1 MIRTKFKAARVP
13 VVAVASVALLVASV
27 AATSSAGAK
36 APATP
41 KSKLAQGVKTSAHS
55 LKGKAT
61 AQAGP
66 RGSAQKPGST
76 EPGSTA
82 PAGIPAKGAYSFLLK
97 LSTTSTMKAFK
108 SASPHGP
115 AAAKAAARTQ
125 FSQVKAAQARVE
137 SALPA
142 ATKVLYRA
150 HSVLAGVAVRTDVK
164 NFEALQG
171 ISGVTAVYPIA
182 PKRLANAYADVL
194 VKAPQAWSS
203 HGGQLGENST
213 IAVIDTGTD
222 YTHANFGGPGTP
234 AAFLAAHTAEGAPA
248 NPALFPTAKVI
259 EGYDFVGDSYNANP
273 NSANYQP
280 VPHPDPNP
288 LDCNGHGSHVS
299 GTAAGYGVTSAG
311 ANFTGPYNTSTPF
324 TSLKI
329 GPGMAPQAKILAYKV
344 FGCEGS
350 TDVVAAAID
359 RASDPNQDGD
369 PSDHASVINMSLG
382 SDYGSPQDGDSVA
395 SNDASTLGIS
405 VVVASGNGGD
415 LYDVGGSPGDAVKT
429 IAVANS
435 VDASNVIDGLKIDAP
450 PAIAGTYGAER
461 SVAYDWA
468 TKPDLIGTV
477 AIKLSPGNED
487 GCDDL
492 STTDAAKV
500 AGKIAFLEWT
510 DDDTVRRCGSVKR
523 SGKVAAAGAIGFI
536 FADDSETFGALIT
549 GSDVIPGV
557 LVVKSAGDAIRAQ
570 LANGV
575 HANGTA
581 VNSVTQN
588 RPQDNDKVHDSSSR
602 GIRGAG
608 NVKPDVTGV
617 GTSVFSTAVGT
628 GTEGVSFTGTSMAT
642 PEVAGLSALV
652 RTLHPDWNAEEVK
665 ADIMNTAGQD
675 LFTGDSH
682 TGDTFAP
689 NRVGSGRI
697 QADSA
702 LDNNVLAMVGDDVGA
717 VSVSFGPVAVT
728 GPTTI
733 TKTIKVVN
741 KGLAPVTYNVG
752 YQAITEVPGVDYT
765 VSIPTITVP
774 RQSTG
779 TFTVSFVVTDA
790 TQLTKTIDATMAREQ
805 AGLPREYVAD
815 ASGRVL
821 LTSAGK
827 PTLRVPVYSAPRPA
841 SVMTQPIS
849 LTMPHGT
856 VQAAVLPLSGQSVD
870 QGTGLETVQSTV
882 SGFELQAVS
891 GLNPVC
897 SATVTDLCVHF
908 ADERDAD
915 LKYVATSSNAPQLN
929 SIGGDIAADGLLYF
943 SLTTQGPWRTAAS
956 THEFDIY
963 LDTNGDGAP
972 DAVLFNT
979 RLTDTDTMVSK
990 LIDLTT
996 GATLDTQGIND
1007 RVGDTDTALMDS
1019 DTMVLPVAIS
1029 ALPGVAGPSKRISYG
1044 VVTFGSSNPVDVVGL
1059 AANGDVNGSLTT
1071 DPFRPG
1077 IAVYGSFDGS
1087 ASPLLFKDG
1096 PGSVLQVRRDRAAY
1110 AADHGAGALIVH
1122 FHNKVGAKAQRVSLK
1137 ATPAVSLKLS
1147 PTIVRLGGTVTAT
1160 VTVAADSGV
1169 PATGKVDIRRVGG
1182 GIFIS
1187 GNLVNGKLVI
1197 KFKPQLRT
1205 LYQVRA
1211 DFHGDGQ
1218 YLTGVSNVV
1227 ALRVTRPI

>member
-1 MIRTKFKAARVP
+1 M
-13 VVAVASVALLVASV
+13 
-27 AATSSAGAK
+27 
-36 APATP
+36 
-41 KSKLAQGVKTSAHS
+41 
-55 LKGKAT
+55 T
-61 AQAGP
+61 AF
-66 RGSAQKPGST
+66 
-76 EPGSTA
+76 
-82 PAGIPAKGAYSFLLK
+82 KGA
-97 LSTTSTMKAFK
+97 
-108 SASPHGP
+108 SPRGP
-115 AAAKAAARTQ
+115 AAAKAAAKAQ

-142 ATKVLYRA
+142 ATKVLYRT
-150 HSVLAGVAVRTDVK
+150 HSVLAGIAVRTDVK
-164 NFEALQG
+164 NFAALQG

-182 PKRLANAYADVL
+182 PKRVANAYADVL

-213 IAVIDTGTD
+213 IAVIDTGID
-222 YTHANFGGPGTP
+222 YTHKNFGGPGTVAAYQTALANDTTAADP
-234 AAFLAAHTAEGAPA
+234 AQ
-248 NPALFPTAKVI
+248 FPSAKVI
-259 EGYDFVGDSYNANP
+259 DGYDFAGDAYDAGDPAS
-273 NSANYQP
+273 
-280 VPHPDPNP
+280 VPAPDPNP
-288 LDCNGHGSHVS
+288 LDCAGHGSHVS
-299 GTAAGYGVTSAG
+299 GTAAGYGVTAAG
-311 ANFTGPYNTSTPF
+311 ATYAGPYNTSTPF

-350 TDVVAAAID
+350 TNVVGAAID
-359 RASDPNQDGD
+359 RASDPNGDGD

-382 SDYGSPQDGDSVA
+382 DDYASPQDGDSVA

-415 LYDVGGSPGDAVKT
+415 FYDVGGSPGDAVKT

-435 VDASNVIDGLKIDAP
+435 IDASNVIDGLKIDAP

-468 TKPDLIGTV
+468 TKPDLIGVV
-477 AIKLSPGNED
+477 APKLEAGNED
-487 GCDDL
+487 GCLAL
-492 STTDAAKV
+492 SAADKIKV

-510 DDDTVRRCGSVKR
+510 DGDTRRCGSVGR
-523 SGKVAAAGAIGFI
+523 SGNVLAAGAIGFI
-536 FADDSETFGALIT
+536 FADDSETFGAGIT
-549 GSDVIPGV
+549 GSAVIPGV
-557 LVVKSAGDAIRAQ
+557 LVVKSAGDVIRAQ

-575 HANGTA
+575 HANGTVA
-581 VNSVTQN
+581 NGVTQN
-588 RPQDNDKVHDSSSR
+588 FPQDNDKVNDSSSR
-602 GIRGAG
+602 GVRGAG

-617 GTSVFSTAVGT
+617 GTSVFSTAMGT

-652 RTLHPDWNAEEVK
+652 RSLHPDWNAEEVK

-675 LFTGDSH
+675 LFTGDGHS
-682 TGDTFAP
+682 GDIYAP
-689 NRVGSGRI
+689 NRVGAGRI

-702 LDNNVLAMVGDDVGA
+702 LDNNVLAMVKEDVGA

-741 KGLAPVTYNVG
+741 KSLAPVTYNVA
-752 YQAITEVPGVDYT
+752 YQAITEVPGVEYT
-765 VSIPTITVP
+765 VSDPTITVD

-790 TQLTKTIDATMAREQ
+790 TQLTKTIDATMDREQ
-805 AGLPREYVAD
+805 AGLAREYVAD

-821 LTSAGK
+821 LTSVGK

-856 VQAAVLPLSGQSVD
+856 VQSAVLPLSGQSVD
-870 QGTGLETVQSTV
+870 QGTGVETVQSTV

-943 SLTTQGPWRTAAS
+943 SVTTQGPWRTAAS

-979 RLTDTDTMVSK
+979 RLTASDVMVSK

-996 GATLDTQGIND
+996 GATLDTEAIND
-1007 RVGDTDTALMDS
+1007 RLGDTDTALMDS

-1029 ALPGVAGPSKRISYG
+1029 ALPGVVGPSKRISYG
-1044 VVTFGSSNPVDVVGL
+1044 IVTFGNGSGNPVDVVGL
-1059 AANGDVNGSLTT
+1059 ADNGDVNASLTIN
-1071 DPFRPG
+1071 PFRPG

-1087 ASPLLFKDG
+1087 ASPLLFKDAS
-1096 PGSVLQVRRDRAAY
+1096 GSVLQVRRDRAAY

-1137 ATPAVSLKLS
+1137 ATPAVRLTLS
-1147 PTIVRLGGTVTAT
+1147 PTIVTLGATVTAT

-1182 GIFIS
+1182 GIFIT

-1211 DFHGDGQ
+1211 DYHGDSQ
-1218 YLTGVSNVV
+1218 YLSGVSNVV
-1227 ALRVTRPI
+1227 ALRVT